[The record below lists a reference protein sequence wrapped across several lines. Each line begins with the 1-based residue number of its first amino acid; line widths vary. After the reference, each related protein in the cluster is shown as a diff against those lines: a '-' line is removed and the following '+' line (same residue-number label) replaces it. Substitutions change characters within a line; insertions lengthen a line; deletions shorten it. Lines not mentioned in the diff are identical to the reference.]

1 MGFFEKVAD
10 FFRFDWFLNIFR
22 DHEEYIMT
30 SGLRIAAYACVVIA
44 VAYAVIAYYQFSNM

>member
-1 MGFFEKVAD
+1 MGFFEKVTE
-10 FFRFDWFLNIFR
+10 FFSFDWFLNIFR